1 MLFLLG
7 YLENCY
13 LVGELAFGGDRGD
26 KNLLG
31 EESTG
36 DNFFRWGEN
45 EQTFGWCGGDSPQSP
60 STYMLFISNIHK
72 QSTNI
77 VHNSIHSL
85 YGYIVYIHIKYLHK
99 LYISIVYIDSLHT

>member
-13 LVGELAFGGDRGD
+13 LVGELAFGGDRGY

-36 DNFFRWGEN
+36 ENFFRWGEN
-45 EQTFGWCGGDSPQSP
+45 EQTFGWCGGTRPNP
-60 STYMLFISNIHK
+60 HPHTYYSYLIYI
-72 QSTNI
+72 
-77 VHNSIHSL
+77 NSLQTL
-85 YGYIVYIHIKYLHK
+85 YTIVYIHCM
-99 LYISIVYIDSLHT
+99 DT